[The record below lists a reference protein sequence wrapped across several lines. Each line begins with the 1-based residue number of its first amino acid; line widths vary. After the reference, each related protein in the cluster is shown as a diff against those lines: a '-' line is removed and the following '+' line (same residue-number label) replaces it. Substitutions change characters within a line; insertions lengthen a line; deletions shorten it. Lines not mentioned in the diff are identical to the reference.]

1 MLACDKGR
9 WTHGDCST
17 RASTS
22 IGLYHQS
29 KWLFVS
35 ECSRNERLSY
45 SSQIVNQKSSTGL
58 QVLFL
63 LCFFQLLE
71 QQGKSDLHLEK
82 IQN

>member
-29 KWLFVS
+29 KWLFDS
-35 ECSRNERLSY
+35 ECFRHEGLSY

-63 LCFFQLLE
+63 LFFQLLE
-71 QQGKSDLHLEK
+71 QQGKNDLYLEK
-82 IQN
+82 VQN